1 MVSPCFLP
9 IWSPFNS
16 PVAAMGHAP
25 RRLRRGGRA
34 VARPRGA
41 AGGGTAGEQAAES
54 PGRGGKPE
62 ELGILMVDFMGF
74 YR

>member
-1 MVSPCFLP
+1 
-9 IWSPFNS
+9 
-16 PVAAMGHAP
+16 MGHAP

-41 AGGGTAGEQAAES
+41 AGGGTAGERAAES